1 MLSSRAQRIVFW
13 TGILFLASGMFHAGV
28 WLNAGMPSLEGPVS
42 WRKPMT
48 FGFSTGIL
56 SLSIAWV
63 LGLLPQ
69 TSRLVTQAWLFSALL
84 IAEIALIDM
93 QQWRGV
99 ASHFNNTTAFD
110 GAVFNAMG
118 AIITSVAVLIA
129 IWTVA
134 LFRSTQ
140 SPERAEL
147 RANDRRGLWAGRAG
161 MVMLNVGNLIGIIM
175 AVSETNTMKPLHGI
189 ALHAIQAFAVAVWLA
204 TRLAARG
211 QSHGGDAG
219 RAEFQTAC
227 YPRAWRDQSR
237 SARSLSSPD
246 WRHQ

>member
-13 TGILFLASGMFHAGV
+13 TGILFLASGVFHAGV

-48 FGFSTGIL
+48 FGFSTGVL

-69 TSRLVTQAWLFSALL
+69 NPRLVTQAWLFSVLL

-99 ASHFNNTTAFD
+99 ASHFNNATAFD

-134 LFRSTQ
+134 LFRAS
-140 SPERAEL
+140 EGVEL
-147 RANDRRGLWAGRAG
+147 RANALSSPNSRALLWAARAG
-161 MVMLNVGNLIGIIM
+161 MVMLNVGNLIGISM
-175 AVSETNTMKPLHGI
+175 AVSGTSTLKPLHGA
-189 ALHAIQAFAVAVWLA
+189 ALHAIQVFPVAVWLA
-204 TRLAARG
+204 VRLAARG
-211 QSHGGDAG
+211 QSHGLRAHRG
-219 RAEFQTAC
+219 RV
-227 YPRAWRDQSR
+227 
-237 SARSLSSPD
+237 SARGHRAAETRRFLCVL
-246 WRHQ
+246 